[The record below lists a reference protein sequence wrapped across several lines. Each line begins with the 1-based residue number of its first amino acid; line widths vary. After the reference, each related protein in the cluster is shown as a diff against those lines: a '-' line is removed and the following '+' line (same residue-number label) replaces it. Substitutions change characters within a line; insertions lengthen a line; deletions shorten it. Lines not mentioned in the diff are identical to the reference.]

1 MMQTTTVDLPTAL
14 LEAAQLDSK
23 NISREAARLLALELL
38 REQKIS
44 LGLAAEL
51 SQTPLAA
58 FMDFVAKHGVSP
70 LRNTFEDLEQERES
84 SERLGL

>member
-1 MMQTTTVDLPTAL
+1 MQTTTVDLPTAL
-14 LEAAQLDSK
+14 LEAAQL
-23 NISREAARLLALELL
+23 LALELL

-44 LGLAAEL
+44 LGRAAEL

-70 LRNTFEDLEQERES
+70 LRNSFEDLEQERNS
-84 SERLGL
+84 AERLGL

>member
-1 MMQTTTVDLPTAL
+1 MHTTTIDLPTAL
-14 LEAAQLDSK
+14 LEAAHLDVT
-23 NISREAARLLALELL
+23 NVSREAAQLLALELV

-44 LGLAAEL
+44 LGRAAES

-58 FMDFVAKHGVSP
+58 FMDFVARHGVSP
-70 LRNTFEDLEQERES
+70 LRNSFEDLELERKS